1 MPRIHDRLLE
11 GLDAAAER
19 TGVPGLVT
27 RMPRRRH
34 LRWLPVAALSCGAVG
49 IGLGFVRADLLTP
62 GYALV
67 AIGFALSVVLPLIGP
82 VKPWGGPDKVD
93 EFDRAMRSQAFLVTF
108 ASISVVAVLGIWLI
122 VGLGLLGGW
131 PREILIGQISAL
143 SLYLFTLYSAM
154 PTLYSS
160 WTTRPIGEDD

>member
-1 MPRIHDRLLE
+1 MPGFNDRFLE

-27 RMPRRRH
+27 RLPRRRH
-34 LRWLPVAALSCGAVG
+34 LRWLPVVALSFASAG
-49 IGLGFVRADLLTP
+49 IGLGLVRVDLLSW

-67 AIGFALSVVLPLIGP
+67 MIGFALSVILPLIGP

-93 EFDRAMRSQAFLVTF
+93 EFDRAMRSRAFLVTF
-108 ASISVVAVLGIWLI
+108 ASISVAAVLGMWLV
-122 VGLGLLGGW
+122 VGLSLLSAW
-131 PREILIGQISAL
+131 PREVLIGQICAL
-143 SLYLFTLYSAM
+143 SLYLFTLYSAV

-160 WTTRPIGEDD
+160 WATRPVGEDD